1 MSAGP
6 ETRSG
11 ERRAA
16 IAGTDES
23 CPRCGAR
30 RTPDQ
35 QYCLDCGL
43 LLPTVGG
50 TVPAL
55 RRRWL
60 RVFGWYPG
68 DFVWAALL
76 ALLVAMAGAALAIV
90 VSQRRAGDAPRSFD
104 ATTAGVAVRAPA
116 AEPPKGLRA
125 RVGAGKL
132 PKAPERSAA
141 PPGRTAWPKN
151 ANGWTIVLVSYPKTT
166 GRIEALDKATAAAK
180 AGLAQVGVLDS
191 SGFASLQPGYF
202 VVFAGIYGSEADAQT
217 AVLTVRAAG
226 FAGAYSRQIA
236 R

>member
-1 MSAGP
+1 MAAGP
-6 ETRSG
+6 ETHAS
-11 ERRAA
+11 ERLAA

-30 RTPDQ
+30 RAPNQ
-35 QYCLDCGL
+35 EYCLDCGL
-43 LLPTVGG
+43 PLPNVRG

-76 ALLVAMAGAALAIV
+76 ALLVAMVGAAAAII
-90 VSQRRAGDAPRSFD
+90 VSERRAGPSSPSFGA
-104 ATTAGVAVRAPA
+104 ATSALPIRAPA
-116 AEPPKGLRA
+116 AEPPRRIRA
-125 RVGAGKL
+125 RAGAGKL
-132 PKAPERSAA
+132 PKAPEPTAA
-141 PPGRTAWPKN
+141 PPGRTTWPKN

-166 GRIEALDKATAAAK
+166 GRVQALDKASAAAK
-180 AGLAQVGVLDS
+180 AGLGQVGVLDS
-191 SGFASLQPGYF
+191 SRFASLQPGYF
-202 VVFAGIYGSEADAQT
+202 MVFAGIYGSETDADT
-217 AVLTVRAAG
+217 AVPTVRAAG

>member
-1 MSAGP
+1 MPAASPTREAG
-6 ETRSG
+6 RL
-11 ERRAA
+11 AA

-30 RTPDQ
+30 RRSDQ

-43 LLPTVGG
+43 LLPDVTG

-60 RVFGWYPG
+60 RTFGWYPG

-76 ALLVAMAGAALAIV
+76 ALVVAIVGAAAAIAV
-90 VSQRRAGDAPRSFD
+90 GRHRAAGGPPSFAA
-104 ATTAGVAVRAPA
+104 ATTAAPVRAPA
-116 AEPPKGLRA
+116 AEPPIRLRA

-132 PKAPERSAA
+132 PKAPEPGTTR
-141 PPGRTAWPKN
+141 PGRLTWPKD
-151 ANGWTIVLVSYPKTT
+151 ANGWTVVLVSYPKNT
-166 GRIEALDKATAAAK
+166 GRLAALAKASEAAK
-180 AGLAQVGVLDS
+180 TGLAQVGVIDS
-191 SGFASLQPGYF
+191 SRFASLQPGYF
-202 VVFAGIYGSEADAQT
+202 VVFTGIYGSQTDADT
-217 AVLTVRAAG
+217 AVPTVRAAG

>member
-1 MSAGP
+1 VSAAP
-6 ETRSG
+6 ETPTA
-11 ERRAA
+11 ERLAA

-30 RTPDQ
+30 RDPGQ
-35 QYCLDCGL
+35 KYCLDCGL
-43 LLPTVGG
+43 LLPNVSG

-76 ALLVAMAGAALAIV
+76 ALLAAVIGTAAAIV
-90 VSQRRAGDAPRSFD
+90 VSERRDQGGPRSFEA
-104 ATTAGVAVRAPA
+104 ATAAIPVRAPA
-116 AEPPKGLRA
+116 AEPPKQIRA

-132 PKAPERSAA
+132 PKAPEASRAR
-141 PPGRTAWPKN
+141 PGRATWPKN

-166 GRIEALDKATAAAK
+166 GRIEALDKATDAAK

-191 SGFASLQPGYF
+191 SRFASLQPGYF
-202 VVFAGIYGSEADAQT
+202 VVFAGIYGSQTDADT
-217 AVLTVRAAG
+217 AVPTVRAAG

>member
-1 MSAGP
+1 VPAGP
-6 ETRSG
+6 ETRAG

-23 CPRCGAR
+23 CPRCGSR
-30 RTPDQ
+30 RTRDQ
-35 QYCLDCGL
+35 EYCLDCGL
-43 LLPTVGG
+43 QLPTVVG

-60 RVFGWYPG
+60 RIFGWYPG

-76 ALLVAMAGAALAIV
+76 ALLVAMAGAALAIL
-90 VSQRRAGDAPRSFD
+90 VSGRRTDGGHRSFD
-104 ATTAGVAVRAPA
+104 AATAGVAVRAPA
-116 AEPPKGLRA
+116 PEPPKRLRA

-132 PKAPERSAA
+132 PKAPGRSAA
-141 PPGRTAWPKN
+141 APGRTSWPKN

-166 GRIEALDKATAAAK
+166 GRLEALDKATAAAK

-191 SGFASLQPGYF
+191 SRFVSLQPGYF
-202 VVFAGIYGSEADAQT
+202 VVFAGIYGSETDAET
-217 AVLTVRAAG
+217 AVPTVRAAG

>member
-1 MSAGP
+1 VSTGP
-6 ETRSG
+6 ETREN

-23 CPRCGAR
+23 CPHCGAR
-30 RTPDQ
+30 RTADET
-35 QYCLDCGL
+35 YCLDCGL
-43 LLPTVGG
+43 HLPQVTGA
-50 TVPAL
+50 VPAL

-76 ALLVAMAGAALAIV
+76 ALLIAMIGAAVAIA
-90 VSQRRAGDAPRSFD
+90 VSERRAGSSGTAFD
-104 ATTAGVAVRAPA
+104 AATAAVAVRAPA
-116 AEPPKGLRA
+116 AEPPKRLRA

-132 PKAPERSAA
+132 PKAPEPSRS
-141 PPGRTAWPKN
+141 PPGRTTWPKN
-151 ANGWTIVLVSYPKTT
+151 ANGWTIVLVSYPQTT

-191 SGFASLQPGYF
+191 GRFASLQPGYF
-202 VVFAGIYGSEADAQT
+202 VVFAGIYGSEADADT
-217 AVLTVRAAG
+217 AVPTVRAAG

>member
-1 MSAGP
+1 VSAGP
-6 ETRSG
+6 DTHAS
-11 ERRAA
+11 ERLAA

-30 RTPDQ
+30 RVHDQ
-35 QYCLDCGL
+35 EYCLDCGL
-43 LLPTVGG
+43 LLPNVGG

-76 ALLVAMAGAALAIV
+76 ALLVAMLGAAAAIV
-90 VSQRRAGDAPRSFD
+90 VSERRAGPAGPSFGA
-104 ATTAGVAVRAPA
+104 ATIAIAARAPA
-116 AEPPKGLRA
+116 AEPPKRLRA

-132 PKAPERSAA
+132 PKAPEPSATR
-141 PPGRTAWPKN
+141 PGRTTWPKN

-166 GRIEALDKATAAAK
+166 GRIEALDKASAAAK
-180 AGLAQVGVLDS
+180 AGLAQVGILDS
-191 SGFASLQPGYF
+191 GRFASLQPGYF
-202 VVFAGIYGSEADAQT
+202 MVFAGIYGSQTDADT
-217 AVLTVRAAG
+217 AVPTVRAAG
-226 FAGAYSRQIA
+226 FAGAYTRQIA

>member
-1 MSAGP
+1 VAARP
-6 ETRSG
+6 DTHEA
-11 ERRAA
+11 ERLAA

-30 RTPDQ
+30 RVASQ

-43 LLPTVGG
+43 LLPTVAG

-60 RVFGWYPG
+60 RIFGWYPG

-76 ALLVAMAGAALAIV
+76 ALLVAMIGTAAAIV
-90 VSQRRAGDAPRSFD
+90 VSERRAQAGPHSFD
-104 ATTAGVAVRAPA
+104 AATAAIPIRAPA
-116 AEPPKGLRA
+116 AEPPKGIRA
-125 RVGAGKL
+125 RARTGTL
-132 PKAPERSAA
+132 PKAPESGGARA
-141 PPGRTAWPKN
+141 GRLTWPKN

-166 GRIEALDKATAAAK
+166 GRIEALDKATQAAK

-191 SGFASLQPGYF
+191 SRFASLQPGYF
-202 VVFAGIYGSEADAQT
+202 VVFAGIYGSQTDADT
-217 AVLTVRAAG
+217 AVPTVRAAG

>member
-1 MSAGP
+1 VASGSD
-6 ETRSG
+6 TR
-11 ERRAA
+11 ENDRLAA

-30 RTPDQ
+30 RTADQ
-35 QYCLDCGL
+35 TYCLDCGL
-43 LLPTVGG
+43 HLPEVTG
-50 TVPAL
+50 TVSAL

-76 ALLVAMAGAALAIV
+76 ALLIAMAGAAAAIV
-90 VSQRRAGDAPRSFD
+90 VSDRRADHGARAFD
-104 ATTAGVAVRAPA
+104 AATAAVAVRAPA
-116 AEPPKGLRA
+116 AEPPKRLRA

-132 PKAPERSAA
+132 PKAPAA
-141 PPGRTAWPKN
+141 STTAPGRTTWPKN

-166 GRIEALDKATAAAK
+166 GRIQALDKATAAAK

-191 SGFASLQPGYF
+191 SSFASLQPGYF
-202 VVFAGIYGSEADAQT
+202 VVFAGIYGSQADADT
-217 AVLTVRAAG
+217 SVPTVRAAG